1 MNSEKLAEL
10 AMESAKKDALSRVE
24 PGQGQDGD
32 TRQLHNTT
40 EPTQLQGNHAGGP
53 SQPAAVQRKRI
64 LAWLRRYG
72 TMTTLEARNELS
84 IMHPGGR
91 VMELRREGHSIVTI
105 RLETRVAKYVLLGEA
120 DHGGD

>member
-1 MNSEKLAEL
+1 MNSEKRPEAAE
-10 AMESAKKDALSRVE
+10 MERGKKDAPARVE
-24 PGQGQDGD
+24 PGQGQSE
-32 TRQLHNTT
+32 TRRHIHNTT
-40 EPTQLQGNHAGGP
+40 QPAHLQGNHAFP
-53 SQPAAVQRKRI
+53 SQPAAIQRKRI

-91 VMELRREGHSIVTI
+91 IMELRRQGHSIVTI

>member
-1 MNSEKLAEL
+1 MNSE
-10 AMESAKKDALSRVE
+10 SKKQAAPGRRE
-24 PGQGQDGD
+24 PDRGRETTRPPQDTPSPGAIQD
-32 TRQLHNTT
+32 QC
-40 EPTQLQGNHAGGP
+40 AGP
-53 SQPAAVQRKRI
+53 AQPAAVQRKRI

-91 VMELRREGHSIVTI
+91 VMELRRQGHSIVTI